1 MAGPVPALTLYSP
14 TLHPIRIRIP
24 PIAHSALPGSRSPAH
39 SDPVPA
45 LMPNSSP
52 QRVRRYTV
60 PKTLLAGFI
69 MAALATL
76 VIAFVNVRSAE
87 TRVQAVKAMDRTTET
102 LRQLSL
108 FNSALKD
115 AEIGQRG
122 FLLTGDPTYL
132 QPYLRSLP
140 LIEQRLAI
148 VKEAAGDDSSQRR
161 IANDIEGITRQKLA
175 ELRDTIEMRKSGDV
189 EAAMAVVRTDSG
201 KEAMD
206 RLRDLVADLYTRQ
219 MGVLAQDKE
228 AWAAAAAT
236 STFYSWGGSLLLL
249 VLILISAGTTIRE
262 YRAKARQ
269 TWVTTGLSGLSMRLQ
284 GDHRVDEIGK
294 RSLDFLA
301 EYLDA
306 NVGAGYVMDRSSGE
320 LELFGGFALPPERLA
335 QKIQPAEGLVGQ
347 AATSRKLMHVR
358 NVPAGHLEIASATGR
373 SNPAELILAPAMQ
386 NGRVYA
392 VIELGFNHPVGETER
407 SLLEGASE
415 MLASAIRSGLDRTRL
430 ESLLEETQRQS
441 EELQTQQEELRVS
454 NEELEQQSR
463 ILQESQAR
471 MELQQT
477 ELEQTNT
484 HLESQADQLLRVQ
497 DALTDKARQ
506 LAQAS
511 QYKSEFLANMS
522 HELRT
527 PLNSTL
533 ILAKLLSDNKPGNLS
548 AEQVKY
554 AQTIYAAGTDLLT
567 LINDI
572 LDLAKIEAGQATV
585 EVEQVAIPALL
596 QRLLDPLR
604 PIAQEKGL
612 TLQLE
617 VDPDVP
623 DVMNTD
629 PQRLGQVL
637 KNLLSNALKFTQQ
650 GSVALRVS
658 RAPGN
663 RLAFA
668 VKDTGIGV
676 AKDQQ
681 ELIFEAFRQAD
692 GSTHRKHGGTGLG
705 LSISRDLAELLAGTL
720 TVVSTPGEG
729 SVFTLTVPVRM
740 AVVTPTPAQ
749 RARSAPVYVSSTGSA
764 TAEAA
769 GRARDA
775 AAGRASRGGNAS
787 SEGRAAAGSGAG
799 VGVGSGSGADMVAA
813 TGMGGADKRAG
824 ATLRDDPSDEGYDPA
839 GQAPGRTILVIEDD
853 ERFAGILADL
863 AGEMNFGCL
872 LAHTASDGLEMA
884 AQHSPNAIVL
894 DINLPDFSGLGV
906 LDQLKRNPQTRHI
919 PVHVVSV
926 ADYAQEAM
934 GRGAIGY
941 ALKPVK
947 RDELVH
953 ALQRLEAKFTQNLR
967 RVLVVEDDDRQR
979 ESVRQL
985 LARNDVEIVPAATA
999 AAALDLLR
1007 EVTFDCVVMDLNL
1020 PDMNGY
1026 ELLQQMTEQ
1035 DSVSFPPVIVY
1046 TGRALSRDEE
1056 QHLRRFS
1063 KSIIIKDA
1071 RSPERLLDEVTLF
1084 LHQVE
1089 AELPPEHR
1097 QMLEQA
1103 RSRDAG
1109 LEGRTVLVVED
1120 DVRNVFALSSILE
1133 PTGLRVEIA
1142 RNGREALD
1150 ALGRAGSDGHAA
1162 IDLVLMDIMMPE
1174 MDGYTAMRE
1183 IRAQPQWRRLP
1194 IIALTAKAMKDD
1206 QEKCLAAGAND
1217 YIAKP
1222 LDVERLLSLVRVWMR
1237 G

>member
-1 MAGPVPALTLYSP
+1 
-14 TLHPIRIRIP
+14 
-24 PIAHSALPGSRSPAH
+24 
-39 SDPVPA
+39 
-45 LMPNSSP
+45 MP
-52 QRVRRYTV
+52 R
-60 PKTLLAGFI
+60 TLLLGFVT
-69 MAALATL
+69 AALATL

-87 TRVQAVKAMDRTTET
+87 TRMQAVKAVDRTTET

-122 FLLTGDPTYL
+122 YLLTGDVTYL
-132 QPYLRSLP
+132 QPYLRSLG
-140 LIEQRLAI
+140 LIDQRLGL
-148 VKEAAGDDSSQRR
+148 VKDATSNDSAQRR
-161 IANDIEGITRQKLA
+161 IVSDIEGITRQKLT
-175 ELRDTIEMRKSGDV
+175 ELHETIEMRKAGNV
-189 EAAMAVVRTDSG
+189 EGAMAIVRTDSG

-206 RLRDLVADLYTRQ
+206 RLRDLVGDLYSRQ
-219 MGVLAQDKE
+219 MDELAEGKD

-236 STFYSWGGSLLLL
+236 STYYSWGGSLLLL
-249 VLILISAGTTIRE
+249 VLILASAGMTVRE

-269 TWVTTGLSGLSMRLQ
+269 SWVTTGLSGLSLRLQ
-284 GDHRVDEIGK
+284 GDHRLDEIGK
-294 RSLDFLA
+294 RALDYLA
-301 EYLDA
+301 EYLGAD
-306 NVGAGYVMDRSSGE
+306 VGAGYVVERSTGE

-335 QKIQPAEGLVGQ
+335 RKLQSAEGLAGQ
-347 AATSRKLMHVR
+347 AVTSRRLLHVR
-358 NVPAGHLEIASATGR
+358 NVPAGHLEVASATGR
-373 SNPAELILAPAMQ
+373 SDPAELVLAPAIQ

-392 VIELGFNHPVGETER
+392 VIELGFNHPVSESDR
-407 SLLEGASE
+407 NLLEGASE
-415 MLASAIRSGLDRTRL
+415 MLASAIRSGQDRSRL
-430 ESLLEETQRQS
+430 EALLEETQRQA

-477 ELEQTNT
+477 ELEQTNAN
-484 HLESQADQLLRVQ
+484 LESQADQLLRVQ
-497 DALTDKARQ
+497 DALTEKARQ
-506 LAQAS
+506 LSQAS
-511 QYKSEFLANMS
+511 QFKSEFLANMS

-554 AQTIYAAGTDLLT
+554 AQTIYSAGSDLLT

-572 LDLAKIEAGQATV
+572 LDLSKIEAGQATV
-585 EVEQVAIPALL
+585 EVEQVAVAPML
-596 QRLLDPLR
+596 QRLLEPLR
-604 PIAQEKGL
+604 PMALDKGL
-612 TLQLE
+612 ALE
-617 VDPDVP
+617 LDIDPAVP
-623 DVMNTD
+623 ASLHTD
-629 PQRLGQVL
+629 AQRLGQVL
-637 KNLLSNALKFTQQ
+637 KNLLSNALKFTQR
-650 GSVALRVS
+650 GTVALRVS
-658 RAPGN
+658 RAS
-663 RLAFA
+663 RDRVAFA
-668 VKDTGIGV
+668 VQDTGIGV
-676 AKDQQ
+676 PADQQ

-692 GSTHRKHGGTGLG
+692 GSTHRKFGGTGLG
-705 LSISRDLAELLAGTL
+705 LSISRDLATLLGGSLSVT
-720 TVVSTPGEG
+720 STPGQG
-729 SVFTLTVPVRM
+729 SVFTLEVPVRLEE
-740 AVVTPTPAQ
+740 APSVPGAQGAAAAATPFMLPKTAPIA
-749 RARSAPVYVSSTGSA
+749 AR
-764 TAEAA
+764 
-769 GRARDA
+769 RDA
-775 AAGRASRGGNAS
+775 AAAPAPK
-787 SEGRAAAGSGAG
+787 AAAPSGPEPER
-799 VGVGSGSGADMVAA
+799 S
-813 TGMGGADKRAG
+813 
-824 ATLRDDPSDEGYDPA
+824 
-839 GQAPGRTILVIEDD
+839 ILVIEDD
-853 ERFAGILADL
+853 ERFAGILSDL
-863 AGEMNFGCL
+863 AREMGFGCL
-872 LAHTASDGLEMA
+872 VAHTATDGLELA
-884 AQHSPNAIVL
+884 TRERPNAIVL

-926 ADYAQEAM
+926 ADYAREAM
-934 GRGAIGY
+934 GRGAAGY

-947 RDELVH
+947 REELVQ
-953 ALQRLEAKFTQNLR
+953 ALQRLEAKFTR
-967 RVLVVEDDDRQR
+967 HVRHVLVVEDDDRQR

-985 LARNDVEIVPAATA
+985 LARNDVEIAPAATA
-999 AAALDLLR
+999 AAALELLR
-1007 EVTFDCVVMDLNL
+1007 ETTFDCVVMDLNL
-1020 PDMNGY
+1020 PDMSGY

-1035 DSVSFPPVIVY
+1035 EGVSFPPVIVY

-1089 AELPPEHR
+1089 AELPPEQR
-1097 QMLEQA
+1097 QMLELA
-1103 RSRDAG
+1103 RSRDSA

-1133 PTGLRVEIA
+1133 PTGVRVEIA

-1150 ALGRAGSDGHAA
+1150 ALGRAGSDGQPV

-1183 IRAQPQWRRLP
+1183 IRKRPEWRRLP

-1237 G
+1237 S

>member
-1 MAGPVPALTLYSP
+1 
-14 TLHPIRIRIP
+14 
-24 PIAHSALPGSRSPAH
+24 
-39 SDPVPA
+39 
-45 LMPNSSP
+45 MPNPSSQP
-52 QRVRRYTV
+52 ANRYV
-60 PKTLLAGFI
+60 FPRTLLAGFVT
-69 MAALATL
+69 AALATL
-76 VIAFVNVRSAE
+76 VIAFVNVRSAD
-87 TRVQAVKAMDRTTET
+87 TRQQAVKAVDRTTET

-122 FLLTGDPTYL
+122 YLLTGDTTYL
-132 QPYLRSLP
+132 QPYLRSLG
-140 LIEQRLAI
+140 LIDERLSL
-148 VKEAAGDDSSQRR
+148 VKEAVANDSAQRR
-161 IANDIEGITRQKLA
+161 ILSDIAGITRQKLA
-175 ELRDTIEMRKSGDV
+175 ELHDTVEMRKAGNVD
-189 EAAMAVVRTDSG
+189 AAMAVVRTDSG

-206 RLRDLVADLYTRQ
+206 RLRDLVGDLYARQ
-219 MGVLAQDKE
+219 MDELREGKE

-236 STFYSWGGSLLLL
+236 STYYSWGGSALLL
-249 VLILISAGTTIRE
+249 VLILASAGMTMRE

-269 TWVTTGLSGLSMRLQ
+269 SWVTAGLSGLSLRLQ
-284 GDHRVDEIGK
+284 GDHRLDEIGK
-294 RSLDFLA
+294 RALDYLA

-306 NVGAGYVMDRSSGE
+306 DVGAGYVVDRSSGE

-335 QKIQPAEGLVGQ
+335 QKIQSAEGLAGQ
-347 AATSRKLMHVR
+347 AASSRRLLHVR
-358 NVPAGHLEIASATGR
+358 NVPAGHLEVASATGR
-373 SNPAELILAPAMQ
+373 SNPAELVLTPAIQ

-392 VIELGFNHPVGETER
+392 VIELGFNHPVGDSER
-407 SLLEGASE
+407 NLLERASE
-415 MLASAIRSGLDRTRL
+415 MLASAIRSGQDRSRL
-430 ESLLEETQRQS
+430 EALLEETQRQA

-477 ELEQTNT
+477 ELEQTNSN
-484 HLESQADQLLRVQ
+484 LEAQTQQLLRVQ
-497 DALTDKARQ
+497 GALTEKARE
-506 LAQAS
+506 LSQAS
-511 QYKSEFLANMS
+511 QFKSEFLANMS

-554 AQTIYAAGTDLLT
+554 AQTIYSAGSDLLT

-572 LDLAKIEAGQATV
+572 LDLSKIEAGQATL
-585 EVEQVAIPALL
+585 EVEQVAVAPML
-596 QRLLDPLR
+596 QRLLEPLR
-604 PIAQEKGL
+604 PMAQDKGL
-612 TLQLE
+612 ALELDIDPAVPTTLQ
-617 VDPDVP
+617 
-623 DVMNTD
+623 TD

-637 KNLLSNALKFTQQ
+637 KNLLSNALKFTQR
-650 GSVALRVS
+650 GTVALRVS
-658 RAPGN
+658 RAS
-663 RLAFA
+663 RDRVAFA
-668 VKDTGIGV
+668 VQDTGIGV
-676 AKDQQ
+676 SADQQ

-692 GSTHRKHGGTGLG
+692 GSTHRKFGGTGLG
-705 LSISRDLAELLAGTL
+705 LSISRDLATLLGGSISVT
-720 TVVSTPGEG
+720 STPGQG
-729 SVFTLTVPVRM
+729 SVFTLELPLRLEGTRSVPG
-740 AVVTPTPAQ
+740 
-749 RARSAPVYVSSTGSA
+749 ARSVAAPVMSS
-764 TAEAA
+764 
-769 GRARDA
+769 
-775 AAGRASRGGNAS
+775 AS
-787 SEGRAAAGSGAG
+787 SSSSAFAHAAPVAFPGDAPDEPARRADALVAGTTPNAFATTAASDTADPSGANE
-799 VGVGSGSGADMVAA
+799 
-813 TGMGGADKRAG
+813 R
-824 ATLRDDPSDEGYDPA
+824 R
-839 GQAPGRTILVIEDD
+839 ILVIEDD
-853 ERFAGILADL
+853 ERFAAILGDL
-863 AGEMNFGCL
+863 AREMGFGCSV
-872 LAHTASDGLEMA
+872 AHTATDGLALASRER
-884 AQHSPNAIVL
+884 PNAIVL

-926 ADYAQEAM
+926 ADYAREAM
-934 GRGAIGY
+934 GRGAAGY

-947 RDELVH
+947 REELVH
-953 ALQRLEAKFTQNLR
+953 ALQRLEAKFTR
-967 RVLVVEDDDRQR
+967 HVRHVLVVEDDDRQR

-985 LARNDVEIVPAATA
+985 LARNDVEIAPAATA
-999 AAALDLLR
+999 ADALALLR
-1007 EVTFDCVVMDLNL
+1007 QTTFDCVVMDLNL
-1020 PDMNGY
+1020 PDMSGY

-1035 DSVSFPPVIVY
+1035 EGVSFPPVIVY

-1089 AELPPEHR
+1089 AELPPEQR
-1097 QMLEQA
+1097 QMLELA
-1103 RSRDAG
+1103 RSRDSA

-1133 PTGLRVEIA
+1133 PTGVRVEIA

-1150 ALGRAGSDGHAA
+1150 ALGRAGSDGRPV

-1183 IRAQPQWRRLP
+1183 IRKRPEWRRLP

-1237 G
+1237 S

>member
-1 MAGPVPALTLYSP
+1 
-14 TLHPIRIRIP
+14 
-24 PIAHSALPGSRSPAH
+24 
-39 SDPVPA
+39 
-45 LMPNSSP
+45 MPNSSP

-60 PKTLLAGFI
+60 PKTLLAGFVV
-69 MAALATL
+69 AALATL

-87 TRVQAVKAMDRTTET
+87 TRVQAVTAMDRSTET

-148 VKEAAGDDSSQRR
+148 VKEAAGDESSQRR

-175 ELRDTIEMRKSGDV
+175 ELRETIEMRKAGDI
-189 EAAMAVVRTDSG
+189 EGAMAVVRTDSG

-219 MGVLAQDKE
+219 MGVLAADKE

-236 STFYSWGGSLLLL
+236 STYYSWGGSLVLLA
-249 VLILISAGTTIRE
+249 LILISAVVTIRE
-262 YRAKARQ
+262 YRDKARQ
-269 TWVTTGLSGLSMRLQ
+269 TWVTAGLSGLSLRLQ
-284 GDHRVDEIGK
+284 GDHRVEEIGK

-306 NVGAGYVMDRSSGE
+306 NVGAGYVVDRSSGE
-320 LELFGGFALPPERLA
+320 LELFGGFAMPADRLA
-335 QKIQPAEGLVGQ
+335 QRIQPGEGLAGQ
-347 AATSRKLMHVR
+347 AAVSRKLMHVR
-358 NVPAGHLEIASATGR
+358 NVPANHLEVSSATGR
-373 SNPAELILAPAMQ
+373 SNPAELMLAPAIQ
-386 NGRVYA
+386 NNRIYA
-392 VIELGFNHPVGETER
+392 VIELGFNHPVGQAER

-415 MLASAIRSGLDRTRL
+415 VLASSIRAGLDRTRL

-548 AEQVKY
+548 TEQVKY

-585 EVEQVAIPALL
+585 EVEQVHVAPLL

-612 TLQLE
+612 LLKLD
-617 VDPDVP
+617 VDEDVP
-623 DVMNTD
+623 DAIHTD

-637 KNLLSNALKFTQQ
+637 KNLLSNALKFTEQ
-650 GSVALRVS
+650 GSVALHVS

-663 RLAFA
+663 RVAFA

-676 AKDQQ
+676 AQDQQ

-705 LSISRDLAELLAGTL
+705 LSISRDLAELLAGSL
-720 TVVSTPGEG
+720 TVTSEPGKG

-740 AVVTPTPAQ
+740 AIVTPTPAQ
-749 RARSAPVYVSSTGSA
+749 RARSAPVPVA
-764 TAEAA
+764 MDMAA
-769 GRARDA
+769 RARGNAAAALDRIANTSGDDASDA
-775 AAGRASRGGNAS
+775 AMADADGAQDTSLGR
-787 SEGRAAAGSGAG
+787 
-799 VGVGSGSGADMVAA
+799 
-813 TGMGGADKRAG
+813 T
-824 ATLRDDPSDEGYDPA
+824 
-839 GQAPGRTILVIEDD
+839 PGRSILVIEDD

-863 AGEMNFGCL
+863 AREMSFDCL
-872 LAHTASDGLEMA
+872 LAHTASDGLAMA
-884 AQHSPNAIVL
+884 AKHTPNAIVL

-906 LDQLKRNPQTRHI
+906 LDQLKRNPATRHI

-985 LARNDVEIVPAATA
+985 LARNDVEIILAATA
-999 AAALDLLR
+999 AAALEQLR

-1020 PDMNGY
+1020 PDMSGY
-1026 ELLQQMTEQ
+1026 ELLRQMTEQ

-1056 QHLRRFS
+1056 QNLRRFS

-1089 AELPPEHR
+1089 AELPPEQR

-1103 RSRDAG
+1103 RSREAG

-1150 ALGRAGSDGHAA
+1150 ALERAGTDGRAA

-1174 MDGYTAMRE
+1174 MDGYTAMRQ
-1183 IRAQPQWRRLP
+1183 IRTQPQWRRLP

>member
-1 MAGPVPALTLYSP
+1 MPKSSSQPA
-14 TLHPIRIRIP
+14 
-24 PIAHSALPGSRSPAH
+24 
-39 SDPVPA
+39 
-45 LMPNSSP
+45 N
-52 QRVRRYTV
+52 RYAF
-60 PKTLLAGFI
+60 PRTLLAGFVT
-69 MAALATL
+69 AALATL

-87 TRVQAVKAMDRTTET
+87 TRMQAVKAVDRTTET

-122 FLLTGDPTYL
+122 YLLTGDVTYL
-132 QPYLRSLP
+132 QPYLRSLG
-140 LIEQRLAI
+140 LIDQRLAL
-148 VKEAAGDDSSQRR
+148 VKAATSNDSAQRR
-161 IANDIEGITRQKLA
+161 IVSDIEGITRQKLT
-175 ELRDTIEMRKSGDV
+175 ELHETVEMRKAGNV
-189 EAAMAVVRTDSG
+189 EGAMAVVRTDSG

-206 RLRDLVADLYTRQ
+206 RLRDLVGDLYSRQ
-219 MGVLAQDKE
+219 MDELAEGKD

-236 STFYSWGGSLLLL
+236 STYYSWGGSLLLL
-249 VLILISAGTTIRE
+249 VLILASAGMTVRE

-269 TWVTTGLSGLSMRLQ
+269 SWVTAGLSGLSLRLQ
-284 GDHRVDEIGK
+284 GDHRLDEIGK
-294 RSLDFLA
+294 RALDYLA
-301 EYLDA
+301 EYLGAD
-306 NVGAGYVMDRSSGE
+306 VGAGYVVERSTGE

-335 QKIQPAEGLVGQ
+335 RKLQSAEGLVGQ
-347 AATSRKLMHVR
+347 AVTSRRLLHVR
-358 NVPAGHLEIASATGR
+358 NVPAGHLEVASATGR
-373 SNPAELILAPAMQ
+373 SDPAELVLAPAIQ

-392 VIELGFNHPVGETER
+392 VLELGFNHPVSDSER
-407 SLLEGASE
+407 NLLEGASE
-415 MLASAIRSGLDRTRL
+415 MLASAIRSGQDRSRL
-430 ESLLEETQRQS
+430 EALLEETQRQA

-477 ELEQTNT
+477 ELEQTNAN
-484 HLESQADQLLRVQ
+484 LESQADQLLRVQ
-497 DALTDKARQ
+497 DALTEKARQ
-506 LAQAS
+506 LSQAS
-511 QYKSEFLANMS
+511 QFKSEFLANMS

-554 AQTIYAAGTDLLT
+554 AQTIYSAGSDLLT

-572 LDLAKIEAGQATV
+572 LDLSKIEAGQATV
-585 EVEQVAIPALL
+585 EVEQVAVAPML
-596 QRLLDPLR
+596 QRLLEPLR
-604 PIAQEKGL
+604 PMALDKGL
-612 TLQLE
+612 ALE
-617 VDPDVP
+617 LDIDPAVP
-623 DVMNTD
+623 ASLHTD
-629 PQRLGQVL
+629 AQRLGQVL
-637 KNLLSNALKFTQQ
+637 KNLLSNALKFTQR
-650 GSVALRVS
+650 GTVALRVS
-658 RAPGN
+658 RVA
-663 RLAFA
+663 RDRVAFA
-668 VKDTGIGV
+668 VQDTGIGV
-676 AKDQQ
+676 PADQQ

-692 GSTHRKHGGTGLG
+692 GSTHRKFGGTGLG
-705 LSISRDLAELLAGTL
+705 LSISRDLATLLGGSLSVT
-720 TVVSTPGEG
+720 STPGQG
-729 SVFTLTVPVRM
+729 SVFTLEVPVRLEE
-740 AVVTPTPAQ
+740 APSVPGVQNGAAPATPFMLPKT
-749 RARSAPVYVSSTGSA
+749 APVVP
-764 TAEAA
+764 
-769 GRARDA
+769 RRDA
-775 AAGRASRGGNAS
+775 PAAPAPK
-787 SEGRAAAGSGAG
+787 AAAPSGPEPER
-799 VGVGSGSGADMVAA
+799 S
-813 TGMGGADKRAG
+813 
-824 ATLRDDPSDEGYDPA
+824 
-839 GQAPGRTILVIEDD
+839 ILVIEDD
-853 ERFAGILADL
+853 ERFAGILSDL
-863 AGEMNFGCL
+863 AREMGFGCFV
-872 LAHTASDGLEMA
+872 AHTATDGLELA
-884 AQHSPNAIVL
+884 TRERPNAIVL

-926 ADYAQEAM
+926 ADYAREAM
-934 GRGAIGY
+934 GRGAAGY

-947 RDELVH
+947 REELVH
-953 ALQRLEAKFTQNLR
+953 ALQRLEAKFTR
-967 RVLVVEDDDRQR
+967 HVRHVLVVEDDDRQR

-985 LARNDVEIVPAATA
+985 LARNDVEIAPAATA
-999 AAALDLLR
+999 AAALALLR
-1007 EVTFDCVVMDLNL
+1007 ETTFDCVVMDLNL
-1020 PDMNGY
+1020 PDMSGY

-1035 DSVSFPPVIVY
+1035 EGVSFPPVIVY

-1089 AELPPEHR
+1089 AELPPEQR
-1097 QMLEQA
+1097 QMLELA
-1103 RSRDAG
+1103 RSRDSA

-1133 PTGLRVEIA
+1133 PTGVRVEIA

-1150 ALGRAGSDGHAA
+1150 VLGRAGSDGQPV

-1183 IRAQPQWRRLP
+1183 IRMRPEWRRLP

-1237 G
+1237 S